1 MDMEQLERDI
11 VDAVSSEPGGRKG
24 NGKAAAMP
32 LDQLE
37 EGIRKALEMR
47 ASFKAHLRVC
57 AGLII
62 DIERAL

>member
-11 VDAVSSEPGGRKG
+11 VDAVGAEPSRKG
-24 NGKAAAMP
+24 NGKAAAAMP

-47 ASFKAHLRVC
+47 ANFKAHLRVC